1 MVPITVRQGFLLLR
15 ENRYPVVTRSINS
28 SNLATFVNP
37 MPMNQQTLLSL
48 VESPMHPD
56 FSTVYNRL
64 NIKDKRVTS
73 LRSAVSQLKQFQPDF
88 VVAEFFYGYSNN
100 YAGVNIS
107 NLDVFLF
114 SLQKFAPQT
123 RVIVMVNKSEYQ
135 YVGKLNEIFPLFAVL
150 QHPVAETT
158 IESLLANV
166 D

>member
-1 MVPITVRQGFLLLR
+1 LLPAKPIILNLL
-15 ENRYPVVTRSINS
+15 PFVTLIS
-28 SNLATFVNP
+28 
-37 MPMNQQTLLSL
+37 MNHQTLLSL
-48 VESPMHPD
+48 IESPTHPD
-56 FSTVYNRL
+56 FSAVYKRL
-64 NIKDKRVTS
+64 NIEDKRVTS

-114 SLQKFAPQT
+114 SLQKFAPQS

-158 IESLLANV
+158 IESLLACV